1 MRSPSGGQGG
11 GWGQPPQ
18 SNYNSRPMNRYGGG
32 HNDMAQGYGSYQ
44 VRVYTE
50 LLHSCLLQWVRT
62 QDPIIDC
69 LNYLEIMNG
78 SIIV

>member
-1 MRSPSGGQGG
+1 MQGMRSPSGGQGG

-44 VRVYTE
+44 VRVYI
-50 LLHSCLLQWVRT
+50 LRCCISVYC
-62 QDPIIDC
+62 
-69 LNYLEIMNG
+69 NG
-78 SIIV
+78 SGLRTL